1 MNIRRLVG
9 LIPHLIVCAMYVP
22 LHNYGVDV
30 YIDIYGGLT
39 SRGIG
44 IGMTPDLMVQYFVL
58 MNGITFLISRLK
70 FKLIFVSLML
80 TLILYYFLPHYP
92 VRAMAYTLM
101 GGSLT
106 FTAIFFGQLLDR
118 LFFRKKKDEI

>member
-9 LIPHLIVCAMYVP
+9 LVPHLIVCALYVP

-58 MNGITFLISRLK
+58 MNGVTFFVSRLK
-70 FKLIFVSLML
+70 FKLAFVSLML
-80 TLILYYFLPHYP
+80 ALILYYFLPHYP

-106 FTAIFFGQLLDR
+106 FAAIFFGQLLDR
-118 LFFRKKKDEI
+118 LFFRRKKDEV